1 MKSTP
6 SILAF
11 FLCFNLLHAQT
22 PGMPDLSFGNGLG
35 YVTPTVDP
43 EGVVSTALV
52 VQPDGKIVTAAG
64 GNYVWIL
71 RFNPDGSP
79 DAGFGQ
85 NGSVKLNVPIVYD
98 VPNLA
103 LTSDGKILVAGG
115 TGSNPNQATVVRL
128 QSNGDRDSTFGIA
141 GVKSFNV
148 VPDASFTSQTTMT
161 IEPVSGSIFLA
172 GGYDLYSFPYTEGFA
187 VVALNADG
195 SLNDNFGNGGILTV
209 SANFPG
215 DFALN
220 FSAMK
225 LGPDGKILLAGEFLS
240 PVEVYANHQIFV
252 ERLNADGSPDLSFG
266 QSGHILAGPANL
278 DLDVLDLDIQS
289 NGRIIVLS
297 EMYTNDAGN
306 DDLNLGYKIFGFTPG
321 GALDP
326 GFGQNG
332 EVTLAH
338 ANQTA
343 PYTVYGGLSMQSDD
357 KIVVA
362 GGKIITLYGV
372 DLRLTRLGSDGSLDA
387 VFGSSGTQLFHL
399 NGKAVYA
406 TDAAIQPDGKI
417 VTCGTIVN
425 LSTGSLQVVVN
436 RFNSGPLVGV
446 EEPSSRLLQ
455 LTVAPNPVG
464 KNPLQ
469 VEYDLAAPNLV
480 RLSLW
485 NSTGQIAC
493 PPPFAPQWQSAGAHQ
508 CVVHLPPALVP
519 GIYWLVLE
527 AGEYRETK
535 AVVVE
540 R

>member
-6 SILAF
+6 FILAF
-11 FLCFNLLHAQT
+11 FLCLNLLHAQV

-64 GNYVWIL
+64 GNYIWIL

-79 DAGFGQ
+79 DSGFGQ

-98 VPNLA
+98 EPNLA
-103 LTSDGKILVAGG
+103 LTSDGKILVAGE
-115 TGSNPNQATVVRL
+115 TGSNPNQVAIVRL
-128 QSNGDRDSTFGIA
+128 KSNGDRDSTFGTA

-148 VPDASFTSQTTMT
+148 VPNASFTSQTTMT

-187 VVALNADG
+187 VVALNVDG
-195 SLNDNFGNGGILTV
+195 SFNGNFGNGGILTV
-209 SANFPG
+209 SVNFPS
-215 DFALN
+215 DFTLN

-240 PVEVYANHQIFV
+240 PVELYANTQIFV

-266 QSGHILAGPANL
+266 QSGHILVGPDNL
-278 DLDVLDLDIQS
+278 DLGVLDLDIQS
-289 NGRIIVLS
+289 NGRIIVLT
-297 EMYTNDAGN
+297 EMYTNDASN

-332 EVTLAH
+332 EVTLEH
-338 ANQTA
+338 SNQTES
-343 PYTVYGGLSMQSDD
+343 YTVYGRMSIQSDD

-362 GGKIITLYGV
+362 GGKIITLFGV
-372 DLRLTRLGSDGSLDA
+372 DLRLTRLGTNGSLDA

-406 TDAAIQPDGKI
+406 TDVAIQPDGKI

-425 LSTGSLQVVVN
+425 LSTVSVNLVVN
-436 RFNSGPLVGV
+436 RFNPGPLVGV
-446 EEPSSRLLQ
+446 EEPPSGVMHLK
-455 LTVAPNPVG
+455 VGPNPVG
-464 KNPLQ
+464 KNLLQ
-469 VEYDLAAPNLV
+469 VDYDLAAPTLV

-508 CVVHLPPALVP
+508 CVVNLPPALVP
-519 GIYWLVLE
+519 GIYWLILE
-527 AGEYRETK
+527 AGEDREIK
-535 AVVVE
+535 ALVVE